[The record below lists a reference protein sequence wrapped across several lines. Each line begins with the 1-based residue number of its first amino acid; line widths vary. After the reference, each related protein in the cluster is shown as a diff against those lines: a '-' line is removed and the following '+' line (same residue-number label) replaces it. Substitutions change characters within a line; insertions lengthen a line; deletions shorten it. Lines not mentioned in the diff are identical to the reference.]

1 MAPRFRT
8 GSVIGF
14 CARVRRLPTVAGHDD
29 DGRLRNAEHVRRS
42 DEILDGEP
50 RRDDQHDDHGGGD
63 DAGGRSDD
71 GGLFVG
77 LDDHLFR
84 GRVEPALAERRHR
97 RPGTSGCGGG
107 GGGGDGG
114 LRAVL
119 LGGRGGD
126 RGRGHQ
132 RRGRGGRHEFA
143 TAGSGLP
150 AVVTVPDGRVR
161 AEGRGSAVTVA
172 ETPVRVVRGQYAAE
186 RVSEL
191 GVEYR
196 VDDRV
201 ERRVGVAEPSQ
212 HLWVEKRNDVCENRT
227 PPNRNPPLTGRSR
240 DRFTSHSLFSLAA
253 TKTANFGNPVLKKL
267 PFSRENSFQ
276 ARSSYERIDLS
287 VYSPQT
293 AGGRSRNYTEHG
305 HAQPRLEL

>member
-1 MAPRFRT
+1 M
-8 GSVIGF
+8 
-14 CARVRRLPTVAGHDD
+14 
-29 DGRLRNAEHVRRS
+29 RRS

-50 RRDDQHDDHGGGD
+50 RRDDQHDDHGWGD

-71 GGLFVG
+71 GGLLVG

-97 RPGTSGCGGG
+97 RPGAGGG
-107 GGGGDGG
+107 GGGHGCG

-119 LGGRGGD
+119 LGGRGCCGGD

-132 RRGRGGRHEFA
+132 CRGRGGRHEVA
-143 TAGSGLP
+143 TAGRGLP

-161 AEGRGSAVTVA
+161 AEGRGPAVTVA
-172 ETPVRVVRGQYAAE
+172 ETPVRIVRGQYAAE

-201 ERRVGVAEPSQ
+201 ERRVGVAQPSQ
-212 HLWVEKRNDVCENRT
+212 HLSAEENDLV
-227 PPNRNPPLTGRSR
+227 
-240 DRFTSHSLFSLAA
+240 
-253 TKTANFGNPVLKKL
+253 
-267 PFSRENSFQ
+267 
-276 ARSSYERIDLS
+276 
-287 VYSPQT
+287 
-293 AGGRSRNYTEHG
+293 
-305 HAQPRLEL
+305 